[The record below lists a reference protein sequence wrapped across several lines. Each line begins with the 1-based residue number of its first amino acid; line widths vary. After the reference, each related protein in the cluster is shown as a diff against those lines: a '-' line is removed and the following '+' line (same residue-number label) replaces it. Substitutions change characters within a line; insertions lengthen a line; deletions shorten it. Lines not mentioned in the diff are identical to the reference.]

1 MLSND
6 FICEEMCLELLLN
19 KDVQSSFSSNDLKFG
34 MFIYYTCVDFWKKFK
49 IKFHLFRLNKVWK
62 RKCIQSLIFNSIW
75 CECYIINL
83 WFCIKKL
90 NGNWF
95 GKDNGLSTCK
105 PRFKLKSQQQ
115 PYIDHVCWVLNID
128 YICWLVNV
136 DHIFYMYKKFKIYE
150 TTIKIFKIININ
162 INIKWNN

>member
-1 MLSND
+1 MKIFKPHSNHVIES
-6 FICEEMCLELLLN
+6 FYLWRNIFGVIIKQRCWKLFFFKWFEIWYVCLLHMCKLL
-19 KDVQSSFSSNDLKFG
+19 
-34 MFIYYTCVDFWKKFK
+34 KKISK
-49 IKFHLFRLNKVWK
+49 INFHLFHLNKVWE

-83 WFCIKKL
+83 WFCITKL

-95 GKDNGLSTCK
+95 GKNNGLSTCK

-115 PYIDHVCWVLNID
+115 PYFDHICWVVNID

-136 DHIFYMYKKFKIYE
+136 DRIFYMYKNKHIYE
-150 TTIKIFKIININ
+150 TTIKIFKI
-162 INIKWNN
+162 